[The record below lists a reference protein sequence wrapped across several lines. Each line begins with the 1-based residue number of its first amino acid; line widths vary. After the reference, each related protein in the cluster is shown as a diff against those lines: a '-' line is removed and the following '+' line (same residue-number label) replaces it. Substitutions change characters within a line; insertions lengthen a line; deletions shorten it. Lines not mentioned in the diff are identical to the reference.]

1 VRQAIDIGS
10 ARRDS
15 RFGAFPQSRRGWELR
30 VARILAVVAVAG
42 FGVTACVKPP
52 PPPPPVT
59 LADLNSSF
67 SGTQS
72 FEFGTH
78 GCSFVFQIF
87 EADYRQPNI
96 LKEIELHI
104 EGCVSD
110 DIRTYTGTFTIDTD
124 AGTVSGTTSGFVIG
138 GGAEFEFNLAPR
150 IRRAWRDPGRELA
163 PDVAD
168 AAHAALVGARLSAGT
183 IRLLSRGR

>member
-1 VRQAIDIGS
+1 M
-10 ARRDS
+10 
-15 RFGAFPQSRRGWELR
+15 R
-30 VARILAVVAVAG
+30 VARVLAVVVLAG

-87 EADYRQPNI
+87 EADYRHPNV

-110 DIRTYTGTFTIDTD
+110 DIRTYTGTFLIDTD
-124 AGTVSGTTSGFVIG
+124 AGTVSGTTFGFVIG
-138 GGAEFEFNLAPR
+138 GAAEFEFNLAVESATGQFR
-150 IRRAWRDPGRELA
+150 GTTGN
-163 PDVAD
+163 V
-168 AAHAALVGARLSAGT
+168 HASIQWSGGNPSPITGSLTAV
-183 IRLLSRGR
+183 